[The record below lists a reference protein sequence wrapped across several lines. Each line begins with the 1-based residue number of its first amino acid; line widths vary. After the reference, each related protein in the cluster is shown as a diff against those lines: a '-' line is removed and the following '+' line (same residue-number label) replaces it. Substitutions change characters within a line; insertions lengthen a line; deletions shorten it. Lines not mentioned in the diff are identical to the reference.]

1 MSAASFILLPLDC
14 TMLIVVGIYLLWHLK
29 EFFKLSGFQGKKM
42 IYLEQTHSKCILFSV
57 KLLYR

>member
-42 IYLEQTHSKCILFSV
+42 TYLEQTHTQNVFYFL
-57 KLLYR
+57 